1 MTADNIVKNEEEKE
15 PINAAGETVCSVFF
29 LAIHVQILV
38 MTCRQ

>member
-29 LAIHVQILV
+29 FSNSCPDLGNDL
-38 MTCRQ
+38 